1 MKTSKILFYPNTY
14 PETCCTS
21 ILEAMACR
29 CNVITSDL
37 GAIRETSNGFG
48 YIFNPLID
56 VLDIKHSPDIAVV
69 SPKQLNELNNNYIN
83 NFVETTI
90 QLINNYDSVE
100 NQNFLDQQINYINN
114 SCIWEKKADYLEK
127 YVL

>member
-1 MKTSKILFYPNTY
+1 MKSSQILFYPNTY

-37 GAIRETSNGFG
+37 GVLRETSNGFG

-56 VLDIKHSPDIAVV
+56 VLGINHEPASAAHTPI
-69 SPKQLNELNNNYIN
+69 QLNDLNNNYIN
-83 NFVETTI
+83 NFITPL
-90 QLINNYDSVE
+90 LI
-100 NQNFLDQQINYINN
+100 
-114 SCIWEKKADYLEK
+114 
-127 YVL
+127 